1 MATAVAGG
9 LGVKVPDKQ
18 DSIPWTR
25 KHQPRRLK
33 DVVGQAEAVEALV
46 KFVRD
51 FDARKSKKKA
61 ALLYGP
67 VGCGKTSSAYAV
79 AAELNLEVLETNA
92 SDFRNADGIMS
103 VAGNASRQMS
113 LFSRGKIILI
123 DELDGLAG
131 REDRGGVGAV
141 QDVIGQ
147 SAFPV
152 VMTANDPYEKKFA
165 PLRKASVMVE
175 FKQLAS
181 RDVKESLAKIA
192 AAEGIKVEDDAL
204 AVLANRSA
212 GDLRGS
218 VVDLQLLCSGTAKL
232 TKEVVDELSERDRVE
247 EMESALLRVF
257 KTTDVAIAA
266 GAFEKVEEQPE
277 DCFAWIDENLPNE
290 YRKPEE
296 LAAAYEALSKA
307 DVFRGR
313 IMRRQHW
320 RLLSYVMQVM
330 SIGTAIAKE
339 KKYDGAAAF
348 KRPDRG
354 LKFFIAK
361 ARHQRKLD
369 IAEKIA
375 NKLHSPKAA
384 VLADTLPFMRL
395 IFSKEKDKAKVERM
409 ATELGLDSDE
419 VEWLTRL

>member
-1 MATAVAGG
+1 MIST
-9 LGVKVPDKQ
+9 
-18 DSIPWTR
+18 DSIPWSR
-25 KHQPRRLK
+25 KYQPKSLK
-33 DVVGQAEAVEALV
+33 DVVGQSEAVEQLV

-67 VGCGKTSSAYAV
+67 VGCGKTSSVYAV

-92 SDFRNADGIMS
+92 SDLRNAEGINS

-131 REDRGGVGAV
+131 REDRGGVGAA
-141 QDVIGQ
+141 QSVIEQ

-152 VMTANDPYEKKFA
+152 VMTANDPYEKKFS

-175 FKQLAS
+175 FKGLSAAHVRGALA
-181 RDVKESLAKIA
+181 RIA
-192 AAEGIKVEDDAL
+192 AAEKIIADDEAL
-204 AVLANRSA
+204 VVLANRSA
-212 GDLRGS
+212 GDLRGA
-218 VVDLQLLCSGTAKL
+218 VVDLQLLCSGSTRL
-232 TKEVVDELSERDRVE
+232 TKDMVAELSERNRVE
-247 EMESALLRVF
+247 GMESALVRVF
-257 KTTDVAIAA
+257 KTTDPAIAA
-266 GAFEKVEEQPE
+266 GAFDKVEEQPE
-277 DCFAWIDENLPNE
+277 DCFAWIDENLPAE
-290 YRKPEE
+290 YKKPEE

-313 IMRRQHW
+313 IMSRQHW
-320 RLLSYVMQVM
+320 RLLSYFVQVM
-330 SIGTAIAKE
+330 SIGTAIAKG
-339 KKYDGAAAF
+339 KKYDTVADY

-375 NKLHSPKAA
+375 GRLHSPKSA

-395 IFSKEKDKAKVERM
+395 IFSKEKDKNKVEKM
-409 ATELGLDSDE
+409 AAELGLDADE
-419 VEWLTRL
+419 VEWLAR

>member
-1 MATAVAGG
+1 MA
-9 LGVKVPDKQ
+9 DKSE
-18 DSIPWTR
+18 SIPWTR
-25 KHQPRRLK
+25 KYQPRSVK
-33 DVVGQAEAVEALV
+33 GVVGQPEAIEQLV

-51 FDARKSKKKA
+51 FDSRRSKKKA

-67 VGCGKTSSAYAV
+67 VGCGKTSSVYAV
-79 AAELNLEVLETNA
+79 AAEFSLEVLETNA

-113 LFSRGKIILI
+113 LFGKGKIILI
-123 DELDGLAG
+123 DELDGLSG
-131 REDRGGVGAV
+131 QQDRGGVGAV
-141 QDVIGQ
+141 QGVIEG

-165 PLRKASVMVE
+165 PLRKASAMIE
-175 FKQLAS
+175 YKQLTTAHV
-181 RDVKESLAKIA
+181 RDALTSIA
-192 AAEGIKVEDDAL
+192 AAEGIKADADAL
-204 AVLANRSA
+204 SALANRSA

-218 VVDLQLLCSGTAKL
+218 VVDLQLLCSGSAKL

-247 EMESALLRVF
+247 DMESALVRVF
-257 KTTDVAIAA
+257 RTTDVAIAA

-313 IMRRQHW
+313 IMSRQHW
-320 RLLSYVMQVM
+320 RLLSYVIQIMG
-330 SIGTAIAKE
+330 IGTAIAKE
-339 KKYDGAAAF
+339 KKYDGAAAYR
-348 KRPDRG
+348 RPDRG
-354 LKFFIAK
+354 LKFFSAK
-361 ARHQRKLD
+361 AKHQRKLD

-375 NKLHSPKAA
+375 AKLHAPKAA

-395 IFSKEKDKAKVERM
+395 IFSKEKDKTKVERM
-409 ATELGLDSDE
+409 AAELGLDDDE
-419 VEWLTRL
+419 VEWLTR

>member
-1 MATAVAGG
+1 MGEG
-9 LGVKVPDKQ
+9 
-18 DSIPWTR
+18 SIPWSR
-25 KHQPRRLK
+25 KYQPKSLK
-33 DVVGQAEAVEALV
+33 DVVGQSEAVEALV

-51 FDARKSKKKA
+51 FDPKRSKKKA

-67 VGCGKTSSAYAV
+67 VGCGKTSSVYAV
-79 AAELNLEVLETNA
+79 AAELNLEILETNA

-113 LFSRGKIILI
+113 LFSRGKVILI

-141 QDVIGQ
+141 QEVIES

-152 VMTANDPYEKKFA
+152 VMTANDPYDKKFS
-165 PLRKASVMVE
+165 PLRKASVMIE
-175 FKQLAS
+175 FRQLS
-181 RDVKESLAKIA
+181 SMDVKEFLAKVA
-192 AAEGIKVEDDAL
+192 AAEKIKADDEAL

-212 GDLRGS
+212 GDLRGA
-218 VVDLQLLCSGTAKL
+218 VVDLQLLCSGTTRL
-232 TKEVVDELSERDRVE
+232 TKEAVNELSERNRVE
-247 EMESALLRVF
+247 EMESALVRVF
-257 KTTDVAIAA
+257 KTTDPVIAA
-266 GAFEKVEEQPE
+266 EAFGKVEEQPE
-277 DCFAWIDENLPNE
+277 DCFAWIDENLPGE

-296 LAAAYEALSKA
+296 LAAAYEALSRA

-313 IMRRQHW
+313 IMSRQHW
-320 RLLSYVMQVM
+320 RLLSYFIQIM

-339 KKYDGAAAF
+339 KKYDAIVAY

-361 ARHQRKLD
+361 AKHQRKLD

-395 IFSKEKDKAKVERM
+395 IFSKEKDRTKVEKM
-409 ATELGLDSDE
+409 AAELGLDTDE
-419 VEWLTRL
+419 VEWLARQ

>member
-1 MATAVAGG
+1 MNEG
-9 LGVKVPDKQ
+9 
-18 DSIPWTR
+18 SIPWTR

-33 DVVGQAEAVEALV
+33 DIVGQPEAVEVLV

-51 FDARKSKKKA
+51 FDPKRSRKKA

-67 VGCGKTSSAYAV
+67 VGCGKTSSVYAV

-123 DELDGLAG
+123 DELDGLSG
-131 REDRGGVGAV
+131 QQDRGGVGAV
-141 QDVIGQ
+141 QDVIEN

-152 VMTANDPYEKKFA
+152 VMTANDPYEKKFS

-175 FKQLAS
+175 FRQLAP

-192 AAEGIKVEDDAL
+192 AAEGIKADDDAL
-204 AVLANRSA
+204 TVLANRSA
-212 GDLRGS
+212 GDLRGA
-218 VVDLQLLCSGTAKL
+218 VVDLQLLCSGAAKL
-232 TKEVVDELSERDRVE
+232 TKGMVAELSERNRVE
-247 EMESALLRVF
+247 GMESALVRVF

-277 DCFAWIDENLPNE
+277 DCFAWIDENLPTE
-290 YRKPEE
+290 YKKPEE
-296 LAAAYEALSKA
+296 LAAAYEALSVA

-313 IMRRQHW
+313 IMKRQHW
-320 RLLSYVMQVM
+320 RLLSYFVQVM

-339 KKYDGAAAF
+339 KKYDTVADYR
-348 KRPDRG
+348 RPDRG
-354 LKFFIAK
+354 LKFFISK

-375 NKLHSPKAA
+375 GRLHSPRAA

-409 ATELGLDSDE
+409 ANELGLDNDE
-419 VEWLTRL
+419 VEWLTKS

>member
-1 MATAVAGG
+1 M
-9 LGVKVPDKQ
+9 LGVKMSEG
-18 DSIPWTR
+18 SIPWSR
-25 KHQPRRLK
+25 KHRPKSLK
-33 DVVGQAEAVEALV
+33 DVVGQSEAVEQLV

-51 FDARKSKKKA
+51 FDARRSKKKA
-61 ALLYGP
+61 AFLYGP
-67 VGCGKTSSAYAV
+67 VGCGKTSSVYAA

-113 LFSRGKIILI
+113 LFSRGKVILI

-141 QDVIGQ
+141 QGVIEN

-181 RDVKESLAKIA
+181 GDVKESLANIA
-192 AAEGIKVEDDAL
+192 AAEGIKADDDAL
-204 AVLANRSA
+204 TVLANRSA
-212 GDLRGS
+212 GDLRGA
-218 VVDLQLLCSGTAKL
+218 VVDLQLLCAGSAKL
-232 TKEVVDELSERDRVE
+232 TKGMVAELSERNRVE
-247 EMESALLRVF
+247 GMESALVRIF
-257 KTTDVAIAA
+257 KTTDPAIAA
-266 GAFEKVEEQPE
+266 DAFEKVEEQPE
-277 DCFAWIDENLPNE
+277 DCFAWIDENLPSE
-290 YRKPEE
+290 YKKPEE
-296 LAAAYEALSKA
+296 LAAAYEALSVA

-313 IMRRQHW
+313 IMSRQHW
-320 RLLSYVMQVM
+320 RLLSYFVQVM

-339 KKYDGAAAF
+339 KKYDTAADYR
-348 KRPDRG
+348 RPERG

-375 NKLHSPKAA
+375 GKLHSPKSA
-384 VLADTLPFMRL
+384 VLADTMPFMRL
-395 IFSKEKDKAKVERM
+395 IFSKEKDRNKVEKM
-409 ATELGLDSDE
+409 AAELGLDADE
-419 VEWLTRL
+419 VEWLARQ